1 MKMFGLAA
9 IAAVAAMAFVGAGTA
24 SAEGI
29 AICKKNELPCPVAE
43 QVSLIHAT
51 LEAGTVGRL
60 LTSLST
66 ILCLE
71 VLAEAHVEGALL
83 QATTLNAI
91 ILVTFGKCGS
101 NAAHSNC
108 ASIATTGA
116 DGLANLT
123 KNAANLGTIKGT
135 LGAPGSVKVQCTLIG
150 FPLDCDYGGGSL
162 TLPVEG
168 AGHAAGAGNGR
179 FTANESQLEL
189 TATLGGIF
197 CPPTEVSKLDAKLI
211 SLNTIFITG

>member
-9 IAAVAAMAFVGAGTA
+9 IAAVAAMAFVGASGA

-51 LEAGTVGRL
+51 LATGTVGKL
-60 LTSLST
+60 LSSVAT

-71 VLAEAHVEGALL
+71 VLVEGHVEGALL
-83 QATTLNAI
+83 VNPGPLSAI
-91 ILVTFGKCGS
+91 ILATFGKCGS

-108 ASIATTGA
+108 TSIATTGA

-135 LGAPGSVKVQCTLIG
+135 VGAPGSVKVQCTLIG
-150 FPLDCDYGGGSL
+150 FPVNCDYSGANL
-162 TLPVEG
+162 TFPVEG
-168 AGHAAGAGNGR
+168 AGHTAGAGNGR
-179 FTANESQLEL
+179 L
-189 TATLGGIF
+189 TATETPATLTETLGGLF
-197 CPPTEVSKLDAKLI
+197 CPENSKLDAELI
-211 SLNTIFITG
+211 SLNAIFITG